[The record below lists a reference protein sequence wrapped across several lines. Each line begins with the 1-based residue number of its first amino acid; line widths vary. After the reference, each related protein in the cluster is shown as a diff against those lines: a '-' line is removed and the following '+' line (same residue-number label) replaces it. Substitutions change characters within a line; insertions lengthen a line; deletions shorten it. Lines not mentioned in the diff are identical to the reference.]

1 MPARTKNDSDTEME
15 DNDEYEQVPS
25 TSKGKGKATAT
36 LNKNK
41 RRVSMLREAEAASRS
56 EVSGDSSDLTAN
68 DDFSEKR
75 RRRQSAA
82 RAGMSA
88 PAEEDEDG
96 PSGSAGGPRTPKKTA
111 VARANR
117 LNAVDHT
124 PLPAVSMD
132 VMSSNFE
139 EWMKM
144 ATDNKINATNSW
156 NFALIDYFHDMSL
169 LRNTQDG
176 SVNFQKASYTL
187 DGCVKVWTS
196 RVDSCKNDTGKL
208 LSNLTN
214 DTGGDDE
221 DEGGPED
228 GDGDGEEGGR
238 SQGKRKRTHR
248 PENTLAKSVEQLQV
262 KKLDTECTPDPLFKK
277 TSADFDE
284 GGAGGMLMN
293 HLSVDAQLQ
302 IVFDASESRLL
313 DDEDVETE
321 DATVPLAELRA
332 KFVDLEELDEY
343 SIMPSLSDFKF
354 SSDEKFLDLTF
365 ANNTLPNR
373 TTPDEPREFANGDV
387 EMAGA
392 GEGPV
397 EDFFTGGE
405 AVPDFEDGFPGGGGG
420 GGGFDDDGFDDDG
433 AGGGM
438 DGFTANNATGPNHTG
453 PLEPFDPR
461 RGRNERTLFMT
472 MSEEQTEMLD
482 YFDSTVMKNWAGP
495 QHWKVRRVIRK
506 DGDTTGNTTTRS
518 RKDKTA
524 FMIDFETPSENTAKK
539 LFVPGTVSALTLP
552 GAKSSQGTKKKGAK
566 NVKPAKKNDYL
577 LPNDMHFSSMQ
588 LLRLFT
594 KPKFTVKMRRN
605 NVEDPIR
612 GEDDEIDEKFWAQAA
627 ADNAA
632 GPNEDDMGGG
642 LGPIPFASQFFH
654 DEDDGDDPPGFDD
667 GGVTQEG
674 ITTNL
679 EEEDLIA
686 ATQGTLKRVRPQHIN
701 YTKRAKRV
709 DVRML
714 KDNIW
719 KGLGIVVP
727 RPEESEETPA
737 SVEPEPEPTDPA
749 EAREFTTVIS
759 GLRSQYPKE
768 KLDEISTS
776 FCFICLLHL
785 ANERGLKI
793 QVGEADAANPW
804 AGKGNVVV
812 DDDDD
817 AGAEEE
823 DMKRIGELTR
833 LQVYRDPNARPAA

>member
-1 MPARTKNDSDTEME
+1 MPARFKDDSDTEMD
-15 DNDEYEQVPS
+15 DNDEHEQVAS
-25 TSKGKGKATAT
+25 TSKGKGKATAPS
-36 LNKNK
+36 NKNK
-41 RRVSMLREAEAASRS
+41 RRVSVLKDTEAASRS
-56 EVSGDSSDLTAN
+56 EASADSSDLTAN

-82 RAGMSA
+82 R
-88 PAEEDEDG
+88 PAVSVPVEEDGDG
-96 PSGSAGGPRTPKKTA
+96 PSGSGGGSRTPKKTA

-117 LNAVDHT
+117 LDAIDVT

-132 VMSSNFE
+132 VMASNFE

-144 ATDNKINATNSW
+144 ATDNKINAANSW
-156 NFALIDYFHDMSL
+156 SFALIDYFHDMTL
-169 LRNTQDG
+169 LRNVQDG

-214 DTGGDDE
+214 DTGGDDD
-221 DEGGPED
+221 DEGAED
-228 GDGDGEEGGR
+228 GGGDGEEGGR
-238 SQGKRKRTHR
+238 SQGKRKRTHK
-248 PENTLAKSVEQLQV
+248 PENTLAKTVEQLQV
-262 KKLDTECTPDPLFKK
+262 KKLETECTPDPLFKK

-313 DDEDVETE
+313 DEEDAETE

-332 KFVDLEELDEY
+332 KFVDFEDLDEY
-343 SIMPSLSDFKF
+343 SIMPTLADFNEAGMLITASDK
-354 SSDEKFLDLTF
+354 
-365 ANNTLPNR
+365 A
-373 TTPDEPREFANGDV
+373 
-387 EMAGA
+387 
-392 GEGPV
+392 
-397 EDFFTGGE
+397 
-405 AVPDFEDGFPGGGGG
+405 
-420 GGGFDDDGFDDDG
+420 
-433 AGGGM
+433 
-438 DGFTANNATGPNHTG
+438 
-453 PLEPFDPR
+453 
-461 RGRNERTLFMT
+461 
-472 MSEEQTEMLD
+472 
-482 YFDSTVMKNWAGP
+482 
-495 QHWKVRRVIRK
+495 
-506 DGDTTGNTTTRS
+506 
-518 RKDKTA
+518 A
-524 FMIDFETPSENTAKK
+524 FVIDFETPSENTAKK
-539 LFVPGTVSALTLP
+539 LFVPGTNSALTLP
-552 GAKSSQGTKKKGAK
+552 GAKTSQGARKKGAK
-566 NVKPAKKNDYL
+566 NVKPVKKNDYL

-588 LLRLFT
+588 LLRLFM
-594 KPKFTVKMRRN
+594 KPKFTVQMRRHN
-605 NVEDPIR
+605 AENPTR

-632 GPNEDDMGGG
+632 GPNEDDVGGG

-654 DEDDGDDPPGFDD
+654 DDDDGDDLPGFDD
-667 GGVTQEG
+667 SGMPQEG
-674 ITTNL
+674 MASNM

-686 ATQGTLKRVRPQHIN
+686 ATQGTLKRVRPEHIN

-714 KDNIW
+714 KENIW

-727 RPEESEETPA
+727 HTAEESEETPA
-737 SVEPEPEPTDPA
+737 SVEPESEPTDPA

-793 QVGEADAANPW
+793 QVGETDDANPW
-804 AGKGNVVV
+804 AGKGNAVV
-812 DDDDD
+812 DDDD

-823 DMKRIGELTR
+823 DLKRIGELAR
-833 LQVYRDPNARPAA
+833 LQVFRDPNARPAA

>member
-1 MPARTKNDSDTEME
+1 MPARFKDGSDTEME

-25 TSKGKGKATAT
+25 SSKGKGKATAT
-36 LNKNK
+36 SNKNK
-41 RRVSMLREAEAASRS
+41 RRVSVLKEAEAASRS
-56 EVSGDSSDLTAN
+56 EASADSSDLTAN

-82 RAGMSA
+82 RPAA
-88 PAEEDEDG
+88 PAPVEEDGDG
-96 PSGSAGGPRTPKKTA
+96 PSGSGGGPRTPKKTA

-117 LNAVDHT
+117 LDAIEHT
-124 PLPAVSMD
+124 PLPAVSRD
-132 VMSSNFE
+132 VMISNFE

-144 ATDNKINATNSW
+144 ATDNKINAANSW

-169 LRNTQDG
+169 LRNAQDG

-214 DTGGDDE
+214 DTGGDDDE
-221 DEGGPED
+221 EGGED
-228 GDGDGEEGGR
+228 DGEEGGR

-262 KKLDTECTPDPLFKK
+262 KKLETECTPDPLFKK

-313 DDEDVETE
+313 DEEDAEIE
-321 DATVPLAELRA
+321 DATVLLGELRA

-343 SIMPSLSDFKF
+343 SIMPTLSDFKF
-354 SSDEKFLDLTF
+354 SSNDKFLDLTF
-365 ANNTLPNR
+365 ASGALPNR
-373 TTPDEPREFANGDV
+373 NTPDEPMDVNGDTD
-387 EMAGA
+387 MAGA

-405 AVPDFEDGFPGGGGG
+405 AVANFDDGFSGGG
-420 GGGFDDDGFDDDG
+420 GGGFDDDDDDG

-438 DGFTANNATGPNHTG
+438 DDFTANNATGPNHTG

-461 RGRNERTLFMT
+461 RGRNERTLIMSMT
-472 MSEEQTEMLD
+472 EDATEMLD

-495 QHWKVRRVIRK
+495 QHWKVRRAIRK

-518 RKDKTA
+518 RKDKAA
-524 FMIDFETPSENTAKK
+524 FMIDFEAPSENTAKK
-539 LFVPGTVSALTLP
+539 LFVPGTNSALTLP
-552 GAKSSQGTKKKGAK
+552 GAKTSQGARKKGAK
-566 NVKPAKKNDYL
+566 NVKAVKKNDYL

-588 LLRLFT
+588 LLRLFM
-594 KPKFTVKMRRN
+594 KPKFTVKMRRHN
-605 NVEDPIR
+605 AGDPTR

-632 GPNEDDMGGG
+632 GPHEDDVGGG

-654 DEDDGDDPPGFDD
+654 DDDDGDDLPGFDD
-667 GGVTQEG
+667 GGVPPEG
-674 ITTNL
+674 MTSNMD
-679 EEEDLIA
+679 EEDLIA
-686 ATQGTLKRVRPQHIN
+686 ATQGTLKRVRPEHIN

-714 KDNIW
+714 KENIW

-727 RPEESEETPA
+727 RAAEESEETPA
-737 SVEPEPEPTDPA
+737 SVEPEPEPTDPT
-749 EAREFTTVIS
+749 EAREFTSVIS

-793 QVGEADAANPW
+793 QVGEADAVNPW
-804 AGKGNVVV
+804 AGKGNMVV
-812 DDDDD
+812 DDDE

-823 DMKRIGELTR
+823 DLKRIGELTR
-833 LQVYRDPNARPAA
+833 LQVFRDPNARPAA

>member
-1 MPARTKNDSDTEME
+1 MPARFKDGSDTEME

-25 TSKGKGKATAT
+25 SSKGKGKATAPS
-36 LNKNK
+36 NKNK
-41 RRVSMLREAEAASRS
+41 RRVSVLKEAEVVSRS
-56 EVSGDSSDLTAN
+56 EASADSSDLTAN

-82 RAGMSA
+82 RPAA
-88 PAEEDEDG
+88 PMPVDEDGDG
-96 PSGSAGGPRTPKKTA
+96 PSGSGGGPRTPKKTA

-117 LNAVDHT
+117 LDAIEHT
-124 PLPAVSMD
+124 PLPAVSKD
-132 VMSSNFE
+132 VMISNFE

-144 ATDNKINATNSW
+144 ATDNKINPANSW
-156 NFALIDYFHDMSL
+156 SFALIDYFHDMSL
-169 LRNTQDG
+169 LRNAQDG

-214 DTGGDDE
+214 DTGGDD
-221 DEGGPED
+221 DGEGLED

-262 KKLDTECTPDPLFKK
+262 KKLETECAPDPLFKK

-313 DDEDVETE
+313 DEEDAEIE

-332 KFVDLEELDEY
+332 KFIDLEELDEY
-343 SIMPSLSDFKF
+343 SIMPTLSDFKF
-354 SSDEKFLDLTF
+354 SSDDKFLDLTF
-365 ANNTLPNR
+365 ASNALPSRN
-373 TTPDEPREFANGDV
+373 TPDEPMDVNGDMN
-387 EMAGA
+387 MAA
-392 GEGPV
+392 VGEGPV

-405 AVPDFEDGFPGGGGG
+405 AVADFDGGFSGGG
-420 GGGFDDDGFDDDG
+420 GGGFDDDVDDDDG

-438 DGFTANNATGPNHTG
+438 DDFTANNATGPNHTG

-461 RGRNERTLFMT
+461 RGRNERTLIMS
-472 MSEEQTEMLD
+472 MSEDATEMLD

-495 QHWKVRRVIRK
+495 QHWKVRRAIRK

-518 RKDKTA
+518 RKDKAA

-539 LFVPGTVSALTLP
+539 LFVPGANSALTLP
-552 GAKSSQGTKKKGAK
+552 GAKTSQGARKKTTK
-566 NVKPAKKNDYL
+566 NVKPVKKNDYL

-588 LLRLFT
+588 LLRLFM
-594 KPKFTVKMRRN
+594 KPKFTVKMRTHN
-605 NVEDPIR
+605 AEDPTR

-632 GPNEDDMGGG
+632 GPNEDDVGGG

-654 DEDDGDDPPGFDD
+654 DDDDGDDLPGFDD
-667 GGVTQEG
+667 GGMPPDG
-674 ITTNL
+674 MASNMD
-679 EEEDLIA
+679 EEDLIA
-686 ATQGTLKRVRPQHIN
+686 ATQGTLKRVRPEHIN

-727 RPEESEETPA
+727 RTADESE
-737 SVEPEPEPTDPA
+737 V
-749 EAREFTTVIS
+749 F
-759 GLRSQYPKE
+759 
-768 KLDEISTS
+768 
-776 FCFICLLHL
+776 
-785 ANERGLKI
+785 
-793 QVGEADAANPW
+793 
-804 AGKGNVVV
+804 
-812 DDDDD
+812 
-817 AGAEEE
+817 
-823 DMKRIGELTR
+823 
-833 LQVYRDPNARPAA
+833 RDPHARPAA

>member
-1 MPARTKNDSDTEME
+1 MPARIKNDSDTEME
-15 DNDEYEQVPS
+15 DNDDYEDVPS
-25 TSKGKGKATAT
+25 TTKGKGKATAAS
-36 LNKNK
+36 NKNK
-41 RRVSMLREAEAASRS
+41 RRVSMLKDTEAQSRS
-56 EVSGDSSDLTAN
+56 EASADSNDLTAN

-82 RAGMSA
+82 RAA
-88 PAEEDEDG
+88 LQQTVEDDADG
-96 PSGSAGGPRTPKKTA
+96 PSGGGAQRTPKKTA
-111 VARANR
+111 VARAHQLDR
-117 LNAVDHT
+117 VDHT
-124 PLPAVSMD
+124 PLPAVSFD

-144 ATDNKINATNSW
+144 ATDNKINAANSW
-156 NFALIDYFHDMSL
+156 NFALIDYFYDMSL

-214 DTGGDDE
+214 DTVEEEE
-221 DEGGPED
+221 DEGHQDAEGEA
-228 GDGDGEEGGR
+228 EEGGR
-238 SQGKRKRTHR
+238 TQAKKKRTHR
-248 PENTLAKSVEQLQV
+248 TENTLAKSVEQLQV
-262 KKLDTECTPDPLFKK
+262 KKLETECTPDPLFKK

-293 HLSVDAQLQ
+293 HLSVDGQLQ

-313 DDEDVETE
+313 DEEDAETE
-321 DATVPLAELRA
+321 DATVSLAELRA
-332 KFVDLEELDEY
+332 KLPDLDELDECK
-343 SIMPSLSDFKF
+343 IMPGLDFQFNSDSKI
-354 SSDEKFLDLTF
+354 LDLAF
-365 ANNTLPNR
+365 ANSMLASRN
-373 TTPDEPREFANGDV
+373 TPDEQMDYVDGDA

-405 AVPDFEDGFPGGGGG
+405 AVADFDDNFPGAG
-420 GGGFDDDGFDDDG
+420 GGGFDEDGDDEDG
-433 AGGGM
+433 VGGGM
-438 DGFTANNATGPNHTG
+438 DNFTANNASGPNRTG

-461 RGRNERTLFMT
+461 RGRDERTIIMSMT
-472 MSEEQTEMLD
+472 EDATDMLD

-539 LFVPGTVSALTLP
+539 LFVPGTKSALTLP
-552 GAKSSQGTKKKGAK
+552 APKAPQGARKKGAK
-566 NVKPAKKNDYL
+566 NVKPVKKNDYL

-588 LLRLFT
+588 LLRLFM
-594 KPKFTVKMRRN
+594 KPKFTVKMRRT
-605 NVEDPIR
+605 NVDDPPR
-612 GEDDEIDEKFWAQAA
+612 GEDDEVDEKFWAQAA

-632 GPNEDDMGGG
+632 GPNDGMGDFN
-642 LGPIPFASQFFH
+642 PAPFATQFFN
-654 DEDDGDDPPGFDD
+654 DDDDGDDPPGFDD
-667 GGVTQEG
+667 GGMPLEG
-674 ITTNL
+674 MASNM

-686 ATQGTLKRVRPQHIN
+686 ATQGTLKRVRPEHIN

-727 RPEESEETPA
+727 RTAEESEEMPMSA
-737 SVEPEPEPTDPA
+737 EPEPEPTDPS
-749 EAREFTTVIS
+749 EARDFTTVIS
-759 GLRSQYPKE
+759 GLRSQYPEE
-768 KLDEISTS
+768 KLEEISTS

-793 QVGEADAANPW
+793 QVGEANPVDPW
-804 AGKGNVVV
+804 AGKGNMVV
-812 DDDDD
+812 DDDD
-817 AGAEEE
+817 AGAEDE
-823 DMKRIGELTR
+823 DLKRIGDLAR
-833 LQVYRDPNARPAA
+833 LQVFRDPNARPAA